1 MKKLK
6 YLIGVALVLFIDLI
20 IYIVLANTHVSHI
33 FEIMVIIFF
42 VELFIFGLVILFE
55 FINLENKI
63 KDKEDN
69 EKE

>member
-63 KDKEDN
+63 RDKDDS

>member
-6 YLIGVALVLFIDLI
+6 YLAIVFLIFIVDLV

-69 EKE
+69 DNE